1 MNKPIEPKYKID
13 CYNCNPNKYEIDDD
27 ELDIDGKPTI
37 IFDCECDVINQD
49 WIVYFYQLKIWNKQN
64 E

>member
-1 MNKPIEPKYKID
+1 M
-13 CYNCNPNKYEIDDD
+13 NKYENDD

-37 IFDCECDVINQD
+37 IFDWLMWMWCNQD